1 MIPVREAETTIQETL
16 ASAIGE
22 CRQMN
27 AELIVSVS
35 NTDPAA
41 QFLRN
46 LNLHGVKILEAE
58 GPQGI
63 PQLRRNGVNATS
75 AQYIVITEDHCTFPD
90 GWLKELVAALD
101 RHGVDVSGGG
111 VDQGLETYAGWA
123 QYFTRYSNFMPP
135 LVEGLTKMLPGNNA
149 CYRRDVLLRRA
160 DLLTDGFWE
169 AEFNHEIV
177 KEKPFWL
184 CAGATVRQHQHRDL
198 LGYIPLRFRHG
209 RCYGGRRWLAT
220 PASQRTAL
228 LLQSPLIPAL
238 LFVRAARAVFSKSR
252 NRWRFAAACPL
263 LLVYFLAW
271 GVGEVTG
278 YLSGAGGSCV
288 RTD

>member
-1 MIPVREAETTIQETL
+1 
-16 ASAIGE
+16 
-22 CRQMN
+22 MN
-27 AELIVSVS
+27 AELIVTVS
-35 NTDPAA
+35 DTDPTAELLKKLDL
-41 QFLRN
+41 Q
-46 LNLHGVKILEAE
+46 GVRLLVAE
-58 GPQGI
+58 GAQGI
-63 PQLRRNGVNATS
+63 PQLRRNGVNAST

-90 GWLKELVAALD
+90 GWLQELVNAMD
-101 RHGVDVSGGG
+101 RPAVDVSGGG
-111 VDQGLETYAGWA
+111 VDQGLKTYAGWA

-135 LVEGLTKMLPGNNA
+135 SVEGSTKMLPGNNA

-160 DLLTDGFWE
+160 DLLIDGFWE

-184 CAGATVRQHQHRDL
+184 CAGATVRQHQNRGT

-209 RCYGGRRWLAT
+209 RCYGARRWLAT
-220 PASQRTAL
+220 PLSQRTAL

-238 LFVRAARAVFSKSR
+238 LFVRSARAVFSKSR

-263 LLVYFLAW
+263 LFVYFLAW

-278 YLSGAGGSCV
+278 YLGGAGGSCV